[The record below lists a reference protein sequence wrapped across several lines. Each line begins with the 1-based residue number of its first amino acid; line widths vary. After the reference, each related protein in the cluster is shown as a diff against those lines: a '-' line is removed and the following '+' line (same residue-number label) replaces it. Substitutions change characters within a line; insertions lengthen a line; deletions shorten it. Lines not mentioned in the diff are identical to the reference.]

1 GKDQTASGFTAS
13 GLVNGET
20 ESVLTGVTATVSAK
34 DAGSYTNKANGVD
47 KNYDLTFVD
56 GALDIAKAK
65 ATVTANSLNTTYNGK
80 DQTAAGFIASGFV
93 SGEDASV
100 LASVISSSVTGK
112 DAGNYVHTAS
122 GTDKNYDLIFV
133 DGTLH
138 IAKAKATV
146 TANSLTTVYNGQ
158 DQTASGF
165 TANGLVNGEDSSVL
179 TGVTASV
186 IAKDA
191 GSYANKANGV
201 DKNYDL
207 TFVDGAL
214 DIAKAKATVT
224 ANSLNTV
231 YNGQD
236 QTASG
241 FTASGLVNGET
252 ETVLTGVTATV
263 SAKDAGN
270 YVHTASGADKNYDLT
285 FVDGA
290 LDIAKAK
297 ATVTANSLN
306 TTYNGKDQT
315 ASGFT
320 ASGLVNGETES
331 VLTGVTATVS
341 AKDAGSYENKANGV
355 DKNYD
360 LTFVDGALDIAKA
373 KATVTANSVSTV
385 YNGKDQTAS
394 GFTASGLVNGE
405 TESVLTGVTATVSA
419 KDAGSYTNK
428 ANGVDKNYDL
438 TFVDGALDIAKAKA
452 TVTANSLNTTYN
464 GKDQTAAGFIA
475 SGFVSGEDASVLAS
489 VISSSVTGKD
499 AGNYVHTASGTDK
512 NYDLIFVD
520 GILHIAK
527 AKATVTANSLNTVYN
542 GKDQTASGFTASGL
556 VNGEDASVLAGVT
569 SLSVTAKDAGN
580 YVHTASGTDKNY
592 DLTFVDG
599 ALDIAK
605 AKATVTA
612 NSVST
617 VYNGKDQTASGFTA
631 NGLVNGEDASVLA
644 GVTSSSVTAKDAG
657 NYVHTAS
664 GTDKNYDL
672 TFVDGA
678 LDIAKAKATVTANS
692 LNTVYNG
699 KDQTASGFTANGL
712 VNGETESVLTGVTAT
727 VSAKDAGSY
736 ANKANGVDKN
746 YDLTFVDGALDIAK
760 AKATVTANSLNTT
773 YNGKDQTA
781 SGFTASGLVN
791 GETESVLTGVTAAV
805 SAKDAGSYVH
815 TASGT
820 DKNYD
825 LTFVD
830 GALDIAKAKA
840 TVTANS
846 LNTVYNG
853 QDQTASG
860 FTANG
865 LVNGETET
873 VLTGVTATVSAKD
886 AGSYANKANG
896 VDKNYDLTF
905 VDGALDIAKAKATVT
920 ANSLN
925 TTYNGK
931 DQTASG
937 FTASGL
943 VNGETE
949 TVLTGVTSSSV
960 TAKDA
965 GSYVHTASGADKNYD
980 LTFVDG
986 ALGIAKAKAT
996 VTANSVSTVYN
1007 GKDQTA
1013 SGFTASG
1020 LVNGETETVL
1030 TGVTATVS
1038 AKDAGSYTNKANG
1051 VDKNYDLTFVDGA
1064 LNIAKAKATVTANS
1078 LNTVYNGKDQTAT
1091 GFTASGLVNGET
1103 ETVLTGVTA
1112 TVSAKDAGS
1121 YTNKANGFDKNYD
1134 LTFVDGA
1141 LDIAKA
1147 KINQVTGITA
1157 NNRLYD
1163 ATTHA
1168 ILNTSSAKFSGMV
1181 EGDKLMVATATGQFS
1196 DNKVGKAKQVT
1207 IQGISLGGIDAHNY
1221 QLVNT
1226 NAMTTADIYQLTPTT
1241 DLQATQFKRPR
1252 YLPETQQG
1260 FNKVDLE
1267 IYQGGVNTT
1276 GIQILAGEH

>member
-1 GKDQTASGFTAS
+1 
-13 GLVNGET
+13 
-20 ESVLTGVTATVSAK
+20 
-34 DAGSYTNKANGVD
+34 
-47 KNYDLTFVD
+47 
-56 GALDIAKAK
+56 
-65 ATVTANSLNTTYNGK
+65 
-80 DQTAAGFIASGFV
+80 
-93 SGEDASV
+93 
-100 LASVISSSVTGK
+100 
-112 DAGNYVHTAS
+112 
-122 GTDKNYDLIFV
+122 
-133 DGTLH
+133 
-138 IAKAKATV
+138 
-146 TANSLTTVYNGQ
+146 
-158 DQTASGF
+158 
-165 TANGLVNGEDSSVL
+165 
-179 TGVTASV
+179 
-186 IAKDA
+186 
-191 GSYANKANGV
+191 
-201 DKNYDL
+201 
-207 TFVDGAL
+207 
-214 DIAKAKATVT
+214 
-224 ANSLNTV
+224 
-231 YNGQD
+231 
-236 QTASG
+236 
-241 FTASGLVNGET
+241 
-252 ETVLTGVTATV
+252 
-263 SAKDAGN
+263 
-270 YVHTASGADKNYDLT
+270 
-285 FVDGA
+285 
-290 LDIAKAK
+290 
-297 ATVTANSLN
+297 
-306 TTYNGKDQT
+306 
-315 ASGFT
+315 
-320 ASGLVNGETES
+320 
-331 VLTGVTATVS
+331 
-341 AKDAGSYENKANGV
+341 
-355 DKNYD
+355 
-360 LTFVDGALDIAKA
+360 
-373 KATVTANSVSTV
+373 
-385 YNGKDQTAS
+385 
-394 GFTASGLVNGE
+394 
-405 TESVLTGVTATVSA
+405 
-419 KDAGSYTNK
+419 
-428 ANGVDKNYDL
+428 
-438 TFVDGALDIAKAKA
+438 
-452 TVTANSLNTTYN
+452 
-464 GKDQTAAGFIA
+464 
-475 SGFVSGEDASVLAS
+475 
-489 VISSSVTGKD
+489 
-499 AGNYVHTASGTDK
+499 
-512 NYDLIFVD
+512 
-520 GILHIAK
+520 
-527 AKATVTANSLNTVYN
+527 
-542 GKDQTASGFTASGL
+542 
-556 VNGEDASVLAGVT
+556 
-569 SLSVTAKDAGN
+569 
-580 YVHTASGTDKNY
+580 
-592 DLTFVDG
+592 
-599 ALDIAK
+599 
-605 AKATVTA
+605 
-612 NSVST
+612 
-617 VYNGKDQTASGFTA
+617 
-631 NGLVNGEDASVLA
+631 
-644 GVTSSSVTAKDAG
+644 
-657 NYVHTAS
+657 
-664 GTDKNYDL
+664 
-672 TFVDGA
+672 
-678 LDIAKAKATVTANS
+678 
-692 LNTVYNG
+692 
-699 KDQTASGFTANGL
+699 
-712 VNGETESVLTGVTAT
+712 VTAT

-1064 LNIAKAKATVTANS
+1064 LDIAKAKATVTANS

>member
-1 GKDQTASGFTAS
+1 FTAS
-13 GLVNGET
+13 GLVNGEDA
-20 ESVLTGVTATVSAK
+20 SVLAGVTSSSVTAK
-34 DAGSYTNKANGVD
+34 DAGNYVHTASGTD

-65 ATVTANSLNTTYNGK
+65 ATVTANSLNTVYNGK
-80 DQTAAGFIASGFV
+80 DQTASGFTATGLV
-93 SGEDASV
+93 NGETESV
-100 LASVISSSVTGK
+100 LTGVTATVSAK

-133 DGTLH
+133 DGILH

-146 TANSLTTVYNGQ
+146 TANSLNTTYNGQ

-224 ANSLNTV
+224 ANSLNT
-231 YNGQD
+231 
-236 QTASG
+236 
-241 FTASGLVNGET
+241 
-252 ETVLTGVTATV
+252 
-263 SAKDAGN
+263 
-270 YVHTASGADKNYDLT
+270 
-285 FVDGA
+285 
-290 LDIAKAK
+290 
-297 ATVTANSLN
+297 
-306 TTYNGKDQT
+306 TYNGKDQT

-320 ASGLVNGETES
+320 AT
-331 VLTGVTATVS
+331 
-341 AKDAGSYENKANGV
+341 
-355 DKNYD
+355 
-360 LTFVDGALDIAKA
+360 
-373 KATVTANSVSTV
+373 
-385 YNGKDQTAS
+385 
-394 GFTASGLVNGE
+394 GLVNGE

-464 GKDQTAAGFIA
+464 GKDQTA
-475 SGFVSGEDASVLAS
+475 SGFTANGLVNGETETVLTG
-489 VISSSVTGKD
+489 VTSSSVTAKD

-520 GILHIAK
+520 GILH
-527 AKATVTANSLNTVYN
+527 
-542 GKDQTASGFTASGL
+542 
-556 VNGEDASVLAGVT
+556 
-569 SLSVTAKDAGN
+569 
-580 YVHTASGTDKNY
+580 
-592 DLTFVDG
+592 
-599 ALDIAK
+599 IAK

-692 LNTVYNG
+692 VSTVYNG
-699 KDQTASGFTANGL
+699 KDQTASGFTASGL
-712 VNGETESVLTGVTAT
+712 VNGETETVLSGVTAS

-760 AKATVTANSLNTT
+760 AKATVTANSLNTV

-791 GETESVLTGVTAAV
+791 GETESVLTSVTATV

-853 QDQTASG
+853 KDQTASG
-860 FTANG
+860 FTASG
-865 LVNGETET
+865 LVNGEDAS
-873 VLTGVTATVSAKD
+873 VLAGVTSSSVTAKD
-886 AGSYANKANG
+886 AGNYVHTASG
-896 VDKNYDLTF
+896 TDKNYDLTF

-925 TTYNGK
+925 T
-931 DQTASG
+931 
-937 FTASGL
+937 
-943 VNGETE
+943 
-949 TVLTGVTSSSV
+949 
-960 TAKDA
+960 
-965 GSYVHTASGADKNYD
+965 
-980 LTFVDG
+980 
-986 ALGIAKAKAT
+986 
-996 VTANSVSTVYN
+996 VYN

-1020 LVNGETETVL
+1020 LVNGENASVL
-1030 TGVTATVS
+1030 AGVTSSSVT
-1038 AKDAGSYTNKANG
+1038 AKDAGNYVHTASGT
-1051 VDKNYDLTFVDGA
+1051 DKNYDLTFVDGA
-1064 LNIAKAKATVTANS
+1064 LDIAKAKATVTANS
-1078 LNTVYNGKDQTAT
+1078 LNTVYNGKDQTAS
-1091 GFTASGLVNGET
+1091 GFTASGLVNGENAS
-1103 ETVLTGVTA
+1103 VLAGVTSSSV
-1112 TVSAKDAGS
+1112 TAKDAGNYVHTAS
-1121 YTNKANGFDKNYD
+1121 GTDKNYD

-1141 LDIAKA
+1141 LD
-1147 KINQVTGITA
+1147 
-1157 NNRLYD
+1157 
-1163 ATTHA
+1163 
-1168 ILNTSSAKFSGMV
+1168 
-1181 EGDKLMVATATGQFS
+1181 
-1196 DNKVGKAKQVT
+1196 
-1207 IQGISLGGIDAHNY
+1207 
-1221 QLVNT
+1221 
-1226 NAMTTADIYQLTPTT
+1226 
-1241 DLQATQFKRPR
+1241 
-1252 YLPETQQG
+1252 
-1260 FNKVDLE
+1260 
-1267 IYQGGVNTT
+1267 
-1276 GIQILAGEH
+1276 

>member
-1 GKDQTASGFTAS
+1 
-13 GLVNGET
+13 
-20 ESVLTGVTATVSAK
+20 VTATVSAK
-34 DAGSYTNKANGVD
+34 DAGSYANKANGVD

-80 DQTAAGFIASGFV
+80 DQTASGFTANGLV
-93 SGEDASV
+93 NGEDASV
-100 LASVISSSVTGK
+100 LAGVTSSSVTAK

-122 GTDKNYDLIFV
+122 GTDKNYDLTFV
-133 DGTLH
+133 DGALD

-146 TANSLTTVYNGQ
+146 TANSLNTVYNGK

-165 TANGLVNGEDSSVL
+165 TANGLVNGETESVL
-179 TGVTASV
+179 TGVTATVS
-186 IAKDA
+186 AKDA

-224 ANSLNTV
+224 ANSLNT
-231 YNGQD
+231 
-236 QTASG
+236 T
-241 FTASGLVNGET
+241 
-252 ETVLTGVTATV
+252 
-263 SAKDAGN
+263 
-270 YVHTASGADKNYDLT
+270 
-285 FVDGA
+285 
-290 LDIAKAK
+290 
-297 ATVTANSLN
+297 
-306 TTYNGKDQT
+306 
-315 ASGFT
+315 
-320 ASGLVNGETES
+320 
-331 VLTGVTATVS
+331 
-341 AKDAGSYENKANGV
+341 
-355 DKNYD
+355 
-360 LTFVDGALDIAKA
+360 
-373 KATVTANSVSTV
+373 
-385 YNGKDQTAS
+385 
-394 GFTASGLVNGE
+394 
-405 TESVLTGVTATVSA
+405 
-419 KDAGSYTNK
+419 
-428 ANGVDKNYDL
+428 
-438 TFVDGALDIAKAKA
+438 
-452 TVTANSLNTTYN
+452 
-464 GKDQTAAGFIA
+464 
-475 SGFVSGEDASVLAS
+475 
-489 VISSSVTGKD
+489 
-499 AGNYVHTASGTDK
+499 
-512 NYDLIFVD
+512 
-520 GILHIAK
+520 
-527 AKATVTANSLNTVYN
+527 
-542 GKDQTASGFTASGL
+542 
-556 VNGEDASVLAGVT
+556 
-569 SLSVTAKDAGN
+569 
-580 YVHTASGTDKNY
+580 
-592 DLTFVDG
+592 
-599 ALDIAK
+599 
-605 AKATVTA
+605 
-612 NSVST
+612 
-617 VYNGKDQTASGFTA
+617 YNGKDQTASGFTA

-1064 LNIAKAKATVTANS
+1064 LDIAKAKATVTANS

>member
-1 GKDQTASGFTAS
+1 
-13 GLVNGET
+13 
-20 ESVLTGVTATVSAK
+20 VTATVSAK
-34 DAGSYTNKANGVD
+34 DAGSYANKANGVD

-80 DQTAAGFIASGFV
+80 DQTASGFTANGLV
-93 SGEDASV
+93 NGEDASV
-100 LASVISSSVTGK
+100 LAGVTSSSVTAK

-122 GTDKNYDLIFV
+122 GTDKNYDL
-133 DGTLH
+133 
-138 IAKAKATV
+138 
-146 TANSLTTVYNGQ
+146 
-158 DQTASGF
+158 
-165 TANGLVNGEDSSVL
+165 
-179 TGVTASV
+179 
-186 IAKDA
+186 
-191 GSYANKANGV
+191 
-201 DKNYDL
+201 

-214 DIAKAKATVT
+214 D
-224 ANSLNTV
+224 
-231 YNGQD
+231 
-236 QTASG
+236 
-241 FTASGLVNGET
+241 
-252 ETVLTGVTATV
+252 
-263 SAKDAGN
+263 
-270 YVHTASGADKNYDLT
+270 
-285 FVDGA
+285 
-290 LDIAKAK
+290 
-297 ATVTANSLN
+297 
-306 TTYNGKDQT
+306 
-315 ASGFT
+315 
-320 ASGLVNGETES
+320 
-331 VLTGVTATVS
+331 
-341 AKDAGSYENKANGV
+341 
-355 DKNYD
+355 
-360 LTFVDGALDIAKA
+360 
-373 KATVTANSVSTV
+373 
-385 YNGKDQTAS
+385 
-394 GFTASGLVNGE
+394 
-405 TESVLTGVTATVSA
+405 
-419 KDAGSYTNK
+419 
-428 ANGVDKNYDL
+428 
-438 TFVDGALDIAKAKA
+438 
-452 TVTANSLNTTYN
+452 
-464 GKDQTAAGFIA
+464 
-475 SGFVSGEDASVLAS
+475 
-489 VISSSVTGKD
+489 
-499 AGNYVHTASGTDK
+499 
-512 NYDLIFVD
+512 
-520 GILHIAK
+520 IAK

-1064 LNIAKAKATVTANS
+1064 LDIAKAKATVTANS

>member
-1 GKDQTASGFTAS
+1 VTATVSAKDAGSYTNKANGVDKNYDLTFVDGALDIAKAKATVTANSLNTVYNGKDQTASGFTAT

-80 DQTAAGFIASGFV
+80 DQTASGFTANGLV
-93 SGEDASV
+93 NGEDASV
-100 LASVISSSVTGK
+100 LAGVTSSSVTAK

-122 GTDKNYDLIFV
+122 GTDKNYDL
-133 DGTLH
+133 
-138 IAKAKATV
+138 
-146 TANSLTTVYNGQ
+146 
-158 DQTASGF
+158 
-165 TANGLVNGEDSSVL
+165 
-179 TGVTASV
+179 
-186 IAKDA
+186 
-191 GSYANKANGV
+191 
-201 DKNYDL
+201 

-214 DIAKAKATVT
+214 D
-224 ANSLNTV
+224 
-231 YNGQD
+231 
-236 QTASG
+236 
-241 FTASGLVNGET
+241 
-252 ETVLTGVTATV
+252 
-263 SAKDAGN
+263 
-270 YVHTASGADKNYDLT
+270 
-285 FVDGA
+285 
-290 LDIAKAK
+290 
-297 ATVTANSLN
+297 
-306 TTYNGKDQT
+306 
-315 ASGFT
+315 
-320 ASGLVNGETES
+320 
-331 VLTGVTATVS
+331 
-341 AKDAGSYENKANGV
+341 
-355 DKNYD
+355 
-360 LTFVDGALDIAKA
+360 
-373 KATVTANSVSTV
+373 
-385 YNGKDQTAS
+385 
-394 GFTASGLVNGE
+394 
-405 TESVLTGVTATVSA
+405 
-419 KDAGSYTNK
+419 
-428 ANGVDKNYDL
+428 
-438 TFVDGALDIAKAKA
+438 
-452 TVTANSLNTTYN
+452 
-464 GKDQTAAGFIA
+464 
-475 SGFVSGEDASVLAS
+475 
-489 VISSSVTGKD
+489 
-499 AGNYVHTASGTDK
+499 
-512 NYDLIFVD
+512 
-520 GILHIAK
+520 IAK

-1064 LNIAKAKATVTANS
+1064 LDIAKAKATVTANS